1 MYDLLL
7 KNAKI
12 VTADDGIIEADIAT
26 IDGKIVEIGALDGAA
41 KENIDCYGL
50 HILPGIIDTQ
60 VHFREPGNT
69 HKEDLETGTLSAIAG
84 GITSIFEMPNTDP
97 LTTSKEALFDKIL
110 RANGRAWCNFA
121 FFIGG
126 TKENAK
132 ELPFL
137 EKLPACAGVKV
148 FMGSSTGNL
157 LTEDDETLIEI
168 LENGSRRVAVHAED
182 EKRLKDRQTIA
193 EEKADVHAHP
203 IWRDEETAVEATRR
217 LIKAA
222 YRTGRQ
228 VHVLH
233 VTTAKEMQM
242 LAKYRDIAS
251 VEVTPQHLT
260 LFAPDCYDRLGTLA
274 QMNPPIREKK
284 HMEALWEGIEN
295 NTVKIIG
302 SDHAPH
308 TLEEKKQPYPK
319 SPSGMP
325 GVQTLLPIMLSHVNL
340 GKLSLEKLVELAAHN
355 PRKLYGI
362 KNKGYIKVGY
372 DADFTIVDMQAKR
385 TITNDWIKSKCGWTP
400 YHGLNVQGWP
410 IMTIIGGCVVMRED
424 KIIGEPIGSEV
435 KFTT

>member
-1 MYDLLL
+1 MYDLVL

-12 VTADDGIIEADIAT
+12 ITDESGIIEADIAVA
-26 IDGKIVEIGALDGAA
+26 DGKIVGIGAIDGAS

-50 HILPGIIDTQ
+50 HILPGLIDTQ

-84 GITSIFEMPNTDP
+84 GITSIFEMPNTAP
-97 LTTSKEALFDKIL
+97 LTTSKEALFDKIF
-110 RANGRAWCNFA
+110 RADGRAWCNFA

-126 TKENAK
+126 TKENAQD
-132 ELPFL
+132 LPLL

-157 LTEDDETLIEI
+157 LTEDDETLMAI
-168 LENGSRRVAVHAED
+168 LKNGSRRVAIHAED
-182 EKRLKDRQTIA
+182 ENKLKSRKHIV
-193 EEKADVHAHP
+193 EEAADVHAHP
-203 IWRDEETAVEATRR
+203 LWRNEETAIEATRR
-217 LIKAA
+217 LLRIA

-233 VTTAKEMQM
+233 VTTAKEMQL
-242 LAKYRDIAS
+242 LAKHNDIAS

-274 QMNPPIREKK
+274 QMNPPIRNKE
-284 HMEALWEGIEN
+284 HQDALWQAVEDGI
-295 NTVKIIG
+295 VDIIG

-308 TLEEKKQPYPK
+308 TVEEKKQPYPK

-340 GKLSLEKLVELAAHN
+340 GKLSLERLVELTAHN

-362 KNKGYIKVGY
+362 KNKGYIKIGY

-385 TITNDWIKSKCGWTP
+385 TITNDWIRSKCGWTP

-410 IMTIIGGCVVMRED
+410 IMTIIGGKIVMKED
-424 KIIGEPIGSEV
+424 KIIGDPVGS
-435 KFTT
+435 KIRFIT